1 MAEGGVAGRPGR
13 EGVWPALPRLSPASP
28 PPLRLSLF
36 WREASSY
43 RRGSQAAGQASSSRD
58 LADVERED
66 PDPHYSRSLCP
77 AVPSRYVSQQAS
89 HRGPAAGA
97 RGQRDLQVSPGP
109 SRPQAQDGW
118 AAGQGR
124 GAGCRAAFWVK
135 LPPSQGTALGPP
147 FGPGICRAPRPSGD
161 YRFWRL

>member
-1 MAEGGVAGRPGR
+1 MEEGGVAERPGR
-13 EGVWPALPRLSPASP
+13 EGVWPALPRRSPASSP

-36 WREASSY
+36 GRETSCY

-66 PDPHYSRSLCP
+66 PDPHYSRSLCLCP
-77 AVPSRYVSQQAS
+77 AVPSRHVPQQAS

-109 SRPQAQDGW
+109 SRPQAQDEG
-118 AAGQGR
+118 GQQGR
-124 GAGCRAAFWVK
+124 GGEPAVG
-135 LPPSQGTALGPP
+135 LH
-147 FGPGICRAPRPSGD
+147 SG
-161 YRFWRL
+161 

>member
-1 MAEGGVAGRPGR
+1 MAEGGVAERPGR
-13 EGVWPALPRLSPASP
+13 RGCGRLFRAEAPPFPP

-36 WREASSY
+36 WREASCY
-43 RRGSQAAGQASSSRD
+43 RRGSQATGQASSSRD

-77 AVPSRYVSQQAS
+77 AFPSRHVPQQAS

-109 SRPQAQDGW
+109 SRPQAQDRG
-118 AAGQGR
+118 GQRGR
-124 GAGCRAAFWVK
+124 GGEPAVG
-135 LPPSQGTALGPP
+135 L
-147 FGPGICRAPRPSGD
+147 PSG
-161 YRFWRL
+161 